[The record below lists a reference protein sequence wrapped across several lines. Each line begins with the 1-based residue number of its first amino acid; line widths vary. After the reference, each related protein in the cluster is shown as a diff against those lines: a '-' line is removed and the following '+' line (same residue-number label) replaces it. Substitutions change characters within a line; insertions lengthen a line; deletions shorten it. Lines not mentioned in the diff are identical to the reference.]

1 MSEEQQEPKKQI
13 ATINTTESGV
23 INPQNIEEAYRYAAA
38 IHKSGLAPKQFDSPE
53 KVLVAMQTAKEL
65 GLPAL
70 TALKNMYVV
79 NGSVSLYGDL
89 PLALVRRSGL
99 LEKFKETQFDKDK
112 KEICAENDNL
122 NADCFTA
129 ICTIK
134 RKGEDELTRSFTW
147 EEVLKA
153 GLDKNKWGLKET
165 YQNFRKRMLQMRARG
180 WALKDGFS
188 DVLMGIS
195 IFEYDQFEE
204 KEKDASPLNLLN
216 ERLGLKDAGS
226 NLSEEG

>member
-1 MSEEQQEPKKQI
+1 MSEEQIEKRQAVMI
-13 ATINTTESGV
+13 STTESGV

-112 KEICAENDNL
+112 KEICVENDNL

-129 ICTIK
+129 TCIIK
-134 RKGEDELTRSFTW
+134 RKGEDEFTRSFTW

-204 KEKDASPLNLLN
+204 KEKDVSPLAELN
-216 ERLGLKDAGS
+216 ERLGLTK
-226 NLSEEG
+226 EGENND